1 MEVDEYE
8 FVYKDYNVHLID
20 TPGFDDTTRSDT
32 EVLRDIA
39 GWLGTAYEQKKK
51 LSGIIYLHRISDP
64 RMAGSAKRNLHMFK
78 KLCGEECFS
87 SVILATTMWGL
98 VDERTGDNRE
108 AELVREED
116 FWGYMAN
123 RGSKVMRHYGD
134 RESAMRI
141 VKKIVKQH
149 QKGDGDITLRIQK
162 EIVDEGMD
170 LNDTAAGK
178 HINEEI
184 NRLNEKHKKELE
196 SLEQERKEALAKRD
210 LESAESIAKLQR
222 NFEEKIAKGDKDRE
236 DLKVGFEKLQEQ
248 RAKELA
254 DMEEQR
260 KRHEEVMR
268 KREEELREMQAKAE
282 LHIHDRQYQE
292 DLYKKNM
299 ELELMRKELAMIKE
313 RNEKKQNGMF
323 KWLDALISF
332 RYARTLTTSAFL
344 GVLNQIVRIGVDNTG
359 KIASVG
365 LELIKH
371 SLRIA

>member
-1 MEVDEYE
+1 MEVDEYQL
-8 FVYKDYNVHLID
+8 VYKDYNVHLID

-98 VDERTGDNRE
+98 VDERTGDARE

-116 FWGYMAN
+116 FWGYMAK

-196 SLEQERKEALAKRD
+196 QERKEALAKRD
-210 LESAESIAKLQR
+210 SESAESIAKLQR
-222 NFEEKIAKGDKDRE
+222 NFEEKIAKGEKDRE

-254 DMEEQR
+254 EMEEQR

-282 LHIHDRQYQE
+282 LHNYDRRYQE
-292 DLYKKNM
+292 DLHKKNM
-299 ELELMRKELAMIKE
+299 ELEVMRKELAMIKE

-332 RYARTLTTSAFL
+332 QYADSDHNFC
-344 GVLNQIVRIGVDNTG
+344 
-359 KIASVG
+359 
-365 LELIKH
+365 
-371 SLRIA
+371 LRSSETNCQNWCRQH